1 MTTLLDLSKTMK
13 SQKARIVALG
23 NEAKKKV
30 ALAIAV
36 DLITVTPVD
45 SSQALSNWQ
54 VALQTPIG
62 KRIDAYFY
70 GSHGST
76 QELSG
81 ASAMAKARSIIAL
94 AKPGQVIFISNVL
107 PYIQRLN
114 EGYSGQAPAGFVERS
129 VLIGR
134 AALR

>member
-1 MTTLLDLSKTMK
+1 MKTLLDLATQMK
-13 SQKARIVALG
+13 AAKARVRALG
-23 NEAKKKV
+23 NEGAIKV
-30 ALAIAV
+30 ATAIV
-36 DLITVTPVD
+36 TDLISVTPVD

-54 VALQTPIG
+54 LSLNVPVG
-62 KRIDAYFY
+62 SRIDAYFT
-70 GSHGST
+70 GVHGST

-81 ASAMAKARSIIAL
+81 ASALAKARSIL
-94 AKPGQVIFISNVL
+94 ATKKPGQVIFISNVL

-114 EGYSGQAPAGFVERS
+114 EGYSGQAPAGYVERS